1 MTGMSGC
8 FHNTGRY
15 LSRQCL
21 VFHLQTTLRSCGPAA
36 LTYVY
41 ISDSFHIRATTSA
54 ASIGSEDSII
64 HMLGQWHP
72 PLCENPKGT
81 TCVHLRTANWSGF
94 STFRLQTT
102 HFLSLSQCYRK
113 DTCKITWKSVF
124 VHLNT
129 RKYLYSYRCTCIYP
143 TTVHTIKHS
152 LPHWKVDDCWW
163 LLISIL

>member
-1 MTGMSGC
+1 MFIKQGKNDPFRAGADIYLSRTGSHLCLVTVVLNYLPVHSGDEGPL
-8 FHNTGRY
+8 FVFNDGRY

-21 VFHLQTTLRSCGPAA
+21 VFHHQTTLRSCRPAA

-102 HFLSLSQCYRK
+102 HFLSLSHCY
-113 DTCKITWKSVF
+113 SM
-124 VHLNT
+124 
-129 RKYLYSYRCTCIYP
+129 
-143 TTVHTIKHS
+143 
-152 LPHWKVDDCWW
+152 
-163 LLISIL
+163 